1 MLQTSS
7 LKLVFLSLIITSF
20 SACGLLKK
28 SNKTKEEPKT
38 KEVVKETVEEIKEE
52 EPQLILPK
60 LVEMNTN
67 YGKIIIKIYEGT
79 PLHREN
85 FAKLIAQ
92 NYYDGLLFHR
102 VIKDFMIQ
110 AGDPNSK
117 NAPLS
122 TPLGNGGPSYTVPAE
137 ISQKFYHK
145 KGALCAARQGD
156 NVNPEQRSSGSQFYF
171 VTGAVYSIG
180 DLQQME
186 NRINQQAKSGLM
198 RKYWNDP
205 KNKKM
210 SDLYARYNT
219 ERKMDSLSILKTKI
233 MNSELSKYIPYK
245 FTEEQVKTYT
255 TEGGTPFL
263 DNNYTVF
270 GEVVE
275 GIDIVEEIGKLNT
288 KSADPLIVNQPDRPI
303 EDVKI
308 ISIKILE

>member
-7 LKLVFLSLIITSF
+7 LKLIFLSLVITSF
-20 SACGLLKK
+20 SSCGLLKK
-28 SNKTKEEPKT
+28 SNKTEEKKEITPVIE
-38 KEVVKETVEEIKEE
+38 ETVEEIKEE
-52 EPQLILPK
+52 EPELILPT
-60 LVEMNTN
+60 LIEMNTN
-67 YGKIIIKIYEGT
+67 YGKVIIKLYEET

-85 FAKLIAQ
+85 FAQLIAQ

-117 NAPLS
+117 NAPVG
-122 TPLGNGGPSYTVPAE
+122 TPLGNGGPTYTVPAE
-137 ISQKFYHK
+137 ISQKHYHK

-171 VTGAVYSIG
+171 VTGAVYSDS

-198 RKYWNDP
+198 RKYWANP
-205 KNKKM
+205 KNKQTA
-210 SDLYARYNT
+210 DLYARYNS
-219 ERKMDSLSILKTKI
+219 ENKMDSLNILKTKV
-233 MNSELSKYIPYK
+233 MNSELSKYQPYK
-245 FTEEQVKTYT
+245 FTKEQIATYT

-270 GEVVE
+270 GEIVE
-275 GIDIVEEIGKLNT
+275 GIKIIEEISTLDT
-288 KSADPLIVNQPDRPI
+288 KSDRPVDNVEI
-303 EDVKI
+303 ISVKI
-308 ISIKILE
+308 IE

>member
-28 SNKTKEEPKT
+28 TNKTEEKT
-38 KEVVKETVEEIKEE
+38 ETVQVIEDFAEEKEE
-52 EPQLILPK
+52 EVPQLPLPK
-60 LVEMNTN
+60 LVEMNTS
-67 YGKIIIKIYEGT
+67 YGKIIIKLYEET

-85 FAKLIAQ
+85 FAQLIAQ
-92 NYYDGLLFHR
+92 NYYDGILFHR
-102 VIKDFMIQ
+102 VIKNFMVQ
-110 AGDPNSK
+110 AGDPTSK
-117 NAPLS
+117 NAPMS

-171 VTGAVYSIG
+171 VTGAVYSIS

-198 RKYWNDP
+198 NKYWSNP
-205 KNKKM
+205 KNKEM
-210 SDLYARYNT
+210 ADLYARYNT

-233 MNSELSKYIPYK
+233 MNSELSNYEPYK
-245 FTEEQVKTYT
+245 FTEEQIKIYT

-270 GEVVE
+270 GEIVE
-275 GIDIVEEIGKLNT
+275 GIDVIEEIGTLET
-288 KSADPLIVNQPDRPI
+288 KSDRPI
-303 EDVKI
+303 DDVQI